1 MATDTWALHDLEQ
14 AFRDHH
20 ARVFAAAYR
29 VTGNAM
35 DAEDVLQAV
44 FLRLAR
50 GSFARTPRDGAELG
64 AYLQRAAVNGALDLL
79 RHGARHPS
87 VPLDTARDEADTLYN
102 PSTESSRLAVRER
115 IRAALA
121 DLSPRAAEMF
131 ALRYLE
137 GFSNQEIGRLVGT
150 SESTVGVT
158 LFRARAQ
165 LREALEDAGDPA

>member
-1 MATDTWALHDLEQ
+1 MATETWALRDLER

-35 DAEDVLQAV
+35 DAEDVLQGV

-50 GSFARTPRDGAELG
+50 GAIGRAPSDSAELG
-64 AYLQRAAVNGALDLL
+64 AYLQRAAVNGALDLI
-79 RHGARHPS
+79 RHGGRHPA
-87 VPLDTARDEADTLYN
+87 VPLDAARGESDSSTDA
-102 PSTESSRLAVRER
+102 STEASRLDVRDR

-121 DLSPRAAEMF
+121 ELSPRAAEMF

-165 LREALEDAGDPA
+165 LRAALDGAADLA